1 MKYIILLT
9 LLLFSCEDNL
19 TENTESED
27 FSLLFI
33 ASEGN
38 FGSGNGS
45 IEVFKDKEKIQTV
58 SNVGDVIQSI
68 LVFEDDLF
76 VAVNNSHTIK
86 KYDITE
92 SGLHCQAL
100 KYLQITQV
108 LERCVW

>member
-1 MKYIILLT
+1 MKYIIPLT

-19 TENTESED
+19 TENAESEE

-38 FGSGNGS
+38 FGSSNGS

-68 LVFEDDLF
+68 LV
-76 VAVNNSHTIK
+76 
-86 KYDITE
+86 
-92 SGLHCQAL
+92 SGLRETPTLFFRSFILFIESYKLSVASGCTVIISAPASA
-100 KYLQITQV
+100 
-108 LERCVW
+108 